1 MAETATYSW
10 LAFDRNVAI
19 EGTLVGFRQ
28 TDYNDLSQTGQLTVN
43 PSDDKYFDSYKV
55 VILGYT
61 LWISDTGA
69 VTKVFPSDGK
79 FSVGDTLQMVVCT
92 MKPTYGTQQA
102 ITRAVGDD
110 FETTAN
116 VQTLEPRDQFA
127 LQALTAILRGLDHP
141 EAFAD
146 ASILHV
152 CQSAYRWAQGMM
164 IAAADARA
172 AVKKAQQE
180 EGGDDEGGDE
190 GDTTEEKMEEL
201 DVNTAAITATSEKLL
216 YNLCV
221 AIDNLRLQEEEHYKE
236 LKKNGYKVVG
246 SDAENAVPVKTEVT
260 KVGDVKVKELPEVKV
275 SQLPN
280 VTLNGTPSVNVANT
294 PDVRVTNMP
303 PVPSEPVTVTGTVNV
318 GNLPESSSSN
328 DNA

>member
-10 LAFDRNVAI
+10 LAFDRNVAV
-19 EGTLVGFRQ
+19 EGTLVGFKQ
-28 TDYNDLSQTGQLTVN
+28 TNPADLSLTGHLTVN

-61 LWISDTGA
+61 LWIDDNGA
-69 VTKVFPSDGK
+69 VTKVFPDDGK
-79 FSVGDTLQMVVCT
+79 FSNGQTLQMVVCT
-92 MKPTYGTQQA
+92 MKTTYGTQQA
-102 ITRAVGDD
+102 ITRAVSDD
-110 FETTAN
+110 CETTAN
-116 VQTLEPRDQFA
+116 VQALEPRDQFA

-172 AVKKAQQE
+172 AIKKAQE
-180 EGGDDEGGDE
+180 DEGGEDEGGDE
-190 GDTTEEKMEEL
+190 GDTTEKKEEL
-201 DVNTAAITATSEKLL
+201 DVNTAAITDTTEKLL

-303 PVPSEPVTVTGTVNV
+303 SVPSEPVTVTGTVNV